1 MSLKSSSRKFVHST
15 VSKLLVISVM
25 FMIVGCGGAGQPAA
39 VTTQETIPTSPAPTT
54 TFTPEPTETPVPTNT
69 PIPTDTAT
77 PPPTDTATPDLAAT
91 QAFEATR
98 IADQL
103 AMDIKAQ
110 LAEYNL
116 PSDVGHLGWAQ
127 TNPETISMET
137 YGDYFY
143 SPFAEDL
150 VASDFVLSTDIT
162 WETEGLVMCGLMFR
176 SEQNFETGAQYSF
189 LYLRISGLPAWAI
202 EYFKNGEFVNTV
214 SDIKFS
220 SAIDMENGATNNLIL
235 AAEGNKFTLI
245 INGERVGSFY
255 DWSSRRMDGRFAF
268 QGQQETGPST
278 CQFNNTWVWML
289 K

>member
-1 MSLKSSSRKFVHST
+1 MHQKSTSRNSFRKL
-15 VSKLLVISVM
+15 VSQLLVICMM
-25 FMIVGCGGAGQPAA
+25 FLVIGCGSAGQPAA
-39 VTTQETIPTSPAPTT
+39 VTTQEVVATSPPPSATLPPPPTD
-54 TFTPEPTETPVPTNT
+54 TPMPTETPVPTDT
-69 PIPTDTAT
+69 PTPLPTN
-77 PPPTDTATPDLAAT
+77 TATPDFAAT

-98 IADQL
+98 VADQL
-103 AMDIKAQ
+103 IADIKAQ
-110 LAEYNL
+110 LAEYKL
-116 PSDVGHLGWAQ
+116 PSDVGHLGWVQ
-127 TNPETISMET
+127 TEPEIISMQT

-150 VASDFVLSTDIT
+150 TASDFVLSTDIT

-176 SEQNFETGAQYSF
+176 SEPNFETGAMYSF

-202 EYFKNGEFVNTV
+202 EYIKDGQFVSTI

-220 SAIDMENGATNNLIL
+220 KAINLENGATNKLIL

-245 INGERVGSFY
+245 VNNERVGSFY
-255 DWSSRRMDGRFAF
+255 DWSSLRMDGKFAF

-278 CQFNNTWVWML
+278 CTFNNTWIWML